1 MEVGTF
7 SGSDVQEGNHSPKT
21 PTSWKKQK
29 AVNGLKPF
37 LLLFFFYRNSVGNFS
52 FYSVSCENNRSIK
65 RILRLEEK
73 SPESTRFGF
82 SDFGQLAHTKAV
94 KQETAKYRYCLK
106 KKTEM
111 HSNYKPNPSVTKY
124 L

>member
-1 MEVGTF
+1 M
-7 SGSDVQEGNHSPKT
+7 
-21 PTSWKKQK
+21 
-29 AVNGLKPF
+29 
-37 LLLFFFYRNSVGNFS
+37 
-52 FYSVSCENNRSIK
+52 SCENNRSIK

-82 SDFGQLAHTKAV
+82 SNFGQLAHTKAV

>member
-1 MEVGTF
+1 MCRRVTTR
-7 SGSDVQEGNHSPKT
+7 PKH
-21 PTSWKKQK
+21 PPAGKNKRQLMAS
-29 AVNGLKPF
+29 N
-37 LLLFFFYRNSVGNFS
+37 LFFFFFFYKNSVGNFS

-111 HSNYKPNPSVTKY
+111 YSNYKPNPSVTKY